1 MKYIKLYESFE
12 DGNYCIGDI
21 LDYFYDL
28 TDDGIEIEVDGF
40 RKFHMMRFKRQDQ
53 DLSSE
58 DISDIVDHLIRMDRM
73 GEFSVIRFVVRF
85 CNSIEYSEI
94 SFNINDGLDDLN
106 DILFGDGNDGTNYY
120 NFTIKANIR
129 VK

>member
-12 DGNYCIGDI
+12 DYCIGDI

-58 DISDIVDHLIRMDRM
+58 DISDIVDYLIRMDKM
-73 GEFSVIRFVVRF
+73 GQFSVIRFAV
-85 CNSIEYSEI
+85 CWNDNMGYSERTFDI
-94 SFNINDGLDDLN
+94 TDGPDDLN
-106 DILFGDGNDGTNYY
+106 DILFGDGNDGTNNY
-120 NFTIKANIR
+120 NFTIKANIM